1 MSTITITRDNF
12 VRVEY
17 FSTNPRDSS
26 FVTIFFN
33 NGAQILFDRETGI
46 LSDEMG
52 YADELNLKDR
62 DVLNRMIDSFVH
74 LNQNDIIYEKGAA
87 SPPPTS
93 PPPTSPTS
101 PTSPNSPTSPISPS
115 PTSPTS
121 PRYSRFLALRR
132 SQSSPL
138 GGGSK
143 SKNKSKS
150 KKKKKRGNTK
160 LSRQRSRKNR
170 NRL

>member
-1 MSTITITRDNF
+1 
-12 VRVEY
+12 
-17 FSTNPRDSS
+17 
-26 FVTIFFN
+26 
-33 NGAQILFDRETGI
+33 
-46 LSDEMG
+46 MG

-93 PPPTSPTS
+93 PSPTS
-101 PTSPNSPTSPISPS
+101 PTSPS

-121 PRYSRFLALRR
+121 YPRYSRLLTLRR

-143 SKNKSKS
+143 SKSKS
-150 KKKKKRGNTK
+150 KKEKKKRGNTK
-160 LSRQRSRKNR
+160 PSRQRSRKNR
-170 NRL
+170 NRNRNKNKRNRL

>member
-1 MSTITITRDNF
+1 MSNITITRDNF

-46 LSDEMG
+46 ISDEMG
-52 YADELNLKDR
+52 SGDELNLKDR
-62 DVLNRMIDSFVH
+62 DVLNRMIDLFVH
-74 LNQNDIIYEKGAA
+74 FNQNDMIYETSAA
-87 SPPPTS
+87 SS

-101 PTSPNSPTSPISPS
+101 PTSPTFSPK
-115 PTSPTS
+115 
-121 PRYSRFLALRR
+121 YSRFLALRR

-143 SKNKSKS
+143 SKLKSKSKS
-150 KKKKKRGNTK
+150 KKEKKKRGNTK

-170 NRL
+170 NKNTKRNRR

>member
-1 MSTITITRDNF
+1 MSSITITRDNF

-46 LSDEMG
+46 LSTDMG
-52 YADELNLKDR
+52 YANELNSKDR
-62 DVLNRMIDSFVH
+62 TVLNSMIDSFVH
-74 LNQNDIIYEKGAA
+74 LNQNDMIYEKGAS
-87 SPPPTS
+87 SPFSTSPIHSDPPPFPFRTLPTPTS
-93 PPPTSPTS
+93 PK
-101 PTSPNSPTSPISPS
+101 
-115 PTSPTS
+115 
-121 PRYSRFLALRR
+121 YSRFLALRR

-143 SKNKSKS
+143 

-160 LSRQRSRKNR
+160 LSRQKSRKNR
-170 NRL
+170 NKNKNKRNRL